1 MEYNHIAAEIRNNI
15 GIITLN
21 RPKAL
26 NTINEEMLSEIATQA
41 ELFDK
46 DPSVNALI
54 IRGND
59 KAFAAGIDIKE
70 LVGKINQGTFNLS
83 DLTSKMNIIAN
94 IKKPVIAVVAGYA
107 LGIGCELALCCDF
120 ILAADNARFGL
131 PEVSLGIIPSF
142 GATQRLTY
150 AGGKAKTM
158 EMILTGRAMT
168 AEEAEKAGIVS
179 RIIALPDLFE
189 ESIRTASRITAQS
202 AVAVASAK
210 SAVKRAAANIDLA
223 SGIDYENKN
232 AELCL
237 NSNEFK
243 ELLKNFVEKH
253 D

>member
-21 RPKAL
+21 RPKDL

-150 AGGKAKTM
+150 AVGKAKTM

-223 SGIDYENKN
+223 SGFDYENKN

>member
-21 RPKAL
+21 RPKVL

-46 DPSVNALI
+46 DPSVKALI

-150 AGGKAKTM
+150 AVGKAKTM

-223 SGIDYENKN
+223 SVIYY
-232 AELCL
+232 
-237 NSNEFK
+237 
-243 ELLKNFVEKH
+243 
-253 D
+253 

>member
-1 MEYNHIAAEIRNNI
+1 MEYNHIAAEVRNNI

-26 NTINEEMLSEIATQA
+26 NTINEEMLSEITAQA

-46 DPSVNALI
+46 DPEIRALI

-70 LVGKINQGTFNLS
+70 LVGKINQGTFHLS
-83 DLTSKMNIIAN
+83 DLTAKMDAISR
-94 IKKPVIAVVAGYA
+94 IKKPVIAAVAGYA

-120 ILAADNARFGL
+120 ILAVDNARFGL

-142 GATQRLTY
+142 GATQRLTNTI
-150 AGGKAKTM
+150 GKAKAM

-202 AVAVASAK
+202 CVAVTAAK
-210 SAVKRAAANIDLA
+210 SAVKRAAANIDLE

-237 NSNEFK
+237 NSIEFK
-243 ELLKNFVEKH
+243 ELLKNFIEKR